1 MWRICWILV
10 LGPALTMQANPQT
23 WTKPIEELIASGKLT
38 EASARLDQEKATR
51 GETARE
57 LYLEARIL
65 FEQKRYSDALQT
77 VQRSIVLT
85 PSDAE
90 SMKLAALSAI
100 RLDQLNIAETALKS
114 AAQLTPNDYLVHFH
128 LGALYYTKSLFLAA
142 RPELQKAVELNGE
155 YMPALLFL
163 GLTLEEV
170 GDSASTIETYRR
182 AISVTEKQHS
192 RADAPYTSLGKYFYR
207 LNRFEESL
215 PLLRAAVE
223 INSHSG
229 EAWLV
234 LGKALRALGQDGA
247 AAGAL
252 NRAVAADA
260 QNPEPHYVLFRIYES
275 TGRSPEAEEEL
286 KAFQRL
292 KPKPA
297 EDARR
302 GRIETAGHQ

>member
-1 MWRICWILV
+1 MWRIWWILV
-10 LGPALTMQANPQT
+10 LGPALMAQADP
-23 WTKPIEELIASGKLT
+23 
-38 EASARLDQEKATR
+38 SARLDQEKAAR

-57 LYLEARIL
+57 LYLEARNL
-65 FEQKRYSDALQT
+65 FEKKLYSDALKT
-77 VQRSIVLT
+77 AQRSAVLS

-90 SMKLAALSAI
+90 PLKLAALSAI
-100 RLDQLNIAETALKS
+100 RLERLDIAETALKS

-142 RPELQKAVELNGE
+142 RPELQKAVELNEE

-170 GDSASTIETYRR
+170 GDSVSTIETYRR

-215 PLLRAAVE
+215 PMLREAVA

-229 EAWLV
+229 EAWLE
-234 LGKALRALGQDGA
+234 LGKAMRALGQDGA
-247 AAGAL
+247 AVDAL
-252 NRAVAADA
+252 NRSVAADA

-275 TGRSPEAEEEL
+275 AGRAHEAEDEL

-302 GRIETAGHQ
+302 RRVETAGGNQ